1 MMTLRVGRNLST
13 VAVKPDMSKVK
24 QKKELIE
31 IYKKAGSKCKLIG
44 SSHLPCVK
52 NVGFAEKRFQK
63 DGCEIVTVYPSA
75 PFRKYPL

>member
-52 NVGFAEKRFQK
+52 NVGFAEKRLQK
-63 DGCEIVTVYPSA
+63 DGCEIVTIYPSA
-75 PFRKYPL
+75 PFRKLPL